1 MIEINLIPDVKQE
14 LLKAQSQRAKVI
26 TISLFTGMVAVG
38 VVILLAVY
46 VFAVQGVRSTLADD
60 AIKKGSEQLS
70 KVEDLSKILTIQNQ
84 LAQIDV
90 LNQDKKRDSRIF
102 DVLEAVL
109 PPAPN
114 QVLVSS
120 LALDVEQTSLVVE
133 GQTSGFDTLEV
144 FKKTI
149 AGAVVTYTD
158 EGEERSAQL
167 AENISIS
174 NISYGEDATGARVL
188 RFTLSFVYPEILF
201 SASVPTI
208 VIKLTNAGN
217 VTDSYLG
224 IPRSIFV
231 DTSAEEGQ
239 Q

>member
-14 LLKAQSQRAKVI
+14 LLKAQSQRAQVI
-26 TISLFTGMVAVG
+26 TISLYAGLIALG
-38 VVILLAVY
+38 LVILLAVY
-46 VFAVQGVRSTLADD
+46 VFIVQGVRSTIADD
-60 AIKKGSEQLS
+60 MIKRGNEELS

-84 LAQIDV
+84 LAKIDV
-90 LNQDKKRDSRIF
+90 LNEDKKRDSRIF

-120 LALDVEQTSLVVE
+120 LALDVEKASLVIE
-133 GQTSGFDTLEV
+133 GQTSSFDTLEV

-149 AGAVVTYTD
+149 SGAVVTYTE
-158 EGEERSAQL
+158 EGEEQSVQL

-188 RFTLSFVYPEILF
+188 RFTLSFVYPEIVF
-201 SASVPTI
+201 SASVPSV

-231 DTSAEEGQ
+231 DAAEGEQ

>member
-14 LLKAQSQRAKVI
+14 LLKAQRQRGRVI
-26 TISLFTGMVAVG
+26 TVSLYAGLIALG

-46 VFAVQGVRSTLADD
+46 VFIVQGVRSAIADD
-60 AIKKGSEQLS
+60 IIKRGNEKLS
-70 KVEDLSKILTIQNQ
+70 QVEDLSKILTIQNQ

-90 LNQDKKRDSRIF
+90 LNETKKRDSRIF

-120 LALDVEQTSLVVE
+120 LAMDVEQTSLVIE
-133 GQTSGFDTLEV
+133 GQTSSFDTLEV

-149 AGAVVTYTD
+149 SGAVVTYTE
-158 EGEERSAQL
+158 EGEEQSVVL
-167 AENISIS
+167 AEDISIS

-188 RFTLSFVYPEILF
+188 RFTLSFVYPEIVF
-201 SASVPTI
+201 SAKVPNI
-208 VIKLTNAGN
+208 VIKLTNEGN
-217 VTDSYLG
+217 VTDSFLG

-231 DTSAEEGQ
+231 DAAEETE
-239 Q
+239 